1 MTIQSFPF
9 SSSRLSLFK
18 KEKKKKKKISFGPTV
33 ITVSIRDSDR
43 NVQKL
48 PEHPFA
54 YLEM

>member
-18 KEKKKKKKISFGPTV
+18 KEKKKKKISFGPTV